1 METFHLYHLAK
12 NYVPLPARPLGDI
25 DPPVAT
31 GPVSPAVE
39 STTGGSTQSQVP
51 EKTTVPPP
59 RIRAA
64 AAQMIFASRLSKAF
78 IAPDEVIELE
88 RWSGRGIL
96 EALIGIN
103 VSANVGGSYSMS
115 ISQTWL
121 LIRESNT
128 LQRCHEEAGSVWEVK

>member
-12 NYVPLPARPLGDI
+12 NYVPRPAQPLGGV

-31 GPVSPAVE
+31 GPVSPTVE

-51 EKTTVPPP
+51 EKTAVPPP

-78 IAPDEVIELE
+78 IAPDEVVGLE
-88 RWSGRGIL
+88 RWSSRGIL
-96 EALIGIN
+96 EALIQIN
-103 VSANVGGSYSMS
+103 VSANVGGSCSASM
-115 ISQTWL
+115 SQTWL
-121 LIRESNT
+121 LIGKPTT